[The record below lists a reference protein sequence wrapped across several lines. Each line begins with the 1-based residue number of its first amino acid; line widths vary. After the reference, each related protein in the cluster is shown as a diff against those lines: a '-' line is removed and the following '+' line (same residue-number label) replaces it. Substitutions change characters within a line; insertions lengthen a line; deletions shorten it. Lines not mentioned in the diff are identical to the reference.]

1 MRTGAVLAALLAAAA
16 LTPLGLDADG
26 YALRVLTT
34 ALLFAAAAQ
43 AWNIVGG
50 LANRLSLGH
59 AAFFGIGAYC
69 STLLLVRFGLSP
81 WIGMLASAAL
91 GAGAALLIGLPTLRL
106 QGHYFAL
113 ATLAFGEVM
122 RVLANTW
129 TGLTGGPVGLSVPF
143 GPDSLALLRF
153 KSTPPYYWA
162 ALGLLA
168 LCTAAFLGVR
178 HSALGYRLMAV
189 REDEAAARAIGVD
202 ATRAKLLAATLS
214 GALTAMV
221 GTLYAQFS
229 YFFDPDTVFGI
240 TPVSVRIALICIVGG
255 IGSPFGPILGALF
268 VIPMEEAANVLFGD
282 RAAGLAPLSYAV
294 VLIAVVVTEPRGL
307 LRLMGS
313 VLRPVMNRVR
323 APAAAVRPMAPR
335 PGAGP

>member
-1 MRTGAVLAALLAAAA
+1 MKRRTRVVRLAVS
-16 LTPLGLDADG
+16 TGCPC
-26 YALRVLTT
+26 
-34 ALLFAAAAQ
+34 
-43 AWNIVGG
+43 
-50 LANRLSLGH
+50 
-59 AAFFGIGAYC
+59 GIGPEVALAGALAMRRQDPDVR
-69 STLLLVRFGLSP
+69 LLLVGD
-81 WIGMLASAAL
+81 L
-91 GAGAALLIGLPTLRL
+91 GALR
-106 QGHYFAL
+106 
-113 ATLAFGEVM
+113 
-122 RVLANTW
+122 
-129 TGLTGGPVGLSVPF
+129 
-143 GPDSLALLRF
+143 
-153 KSTPPYYWA
+153 
-162 ALGLLA
+162 
-168 LCTAAFLGVR
+168 
-178 HSALGYRLMAV
+178 
-189 REDEAAARAIGVD
+189 AAARAIGVD

>member
-1 MRTGAVLAALLAAAA
+1 MTAGTILAGLLAIAALAPFVLA
-16 LTPLGLDADG
+16 ADG

-34 ALLFAAAAQ
+34 ALLLAAAAQ

-50 LANRLSLGH
+50 LANRISLGH

-69 STLLLVRFGLSP
+69 STLLLLRFGVSP

-91 GAGAALLIGLPTLRL
+91 GAAAALLIGLPTLRL

-122 RVLANTW
+122 RVLASAW

-143 GPDSLALLRF
+143 GPDSLAMLRF

-162 ALGLLA
+162 ALGLLT
-168 LCTAAFLGVR
+168 LCTLAFLAVR

-189 REDEAAARAIGVD
+189 REDEAAARAVGVD

-221 GTLYAQFS
+221 GTLYAQFA

-240 TPVSVRIALICIVGG
+240 TPVSIRIALICIVGG
-255 IGSPFGPILGALF
+255 IGSVFGPILGALF
-268 VIPMEEAANVLFGD
+268 IIPLEELANTLFGD
-282 RAAGLAPLSYAV
+282 RAAGLAPLAYALA
-294 VLIAVVVTEPRGL
+294 LIAVVVAEPRGL
-307 LRLMGS
+307 LRMLS
-313 VLRPVMNRVR
+313 IRLPARRR
-323 APAAAVRPMAPR
+323 AAAP
-335 PGAGP
+335 